1 MGDEHES
8 NMLIL
13 TLVLPVFLH
22 YFNYILGIKRSYFVF
37 LFLFFSFHEIILFPS
52 CDLLGNKMMHHQ
64 DPVDLPT
71 AKLIIKKF
79 KQKCK
84 VQSEQIL
91 NWKKAYSMQRQQYFA
106 IGQLKTEQLNALT
119 SQLYLLESRLRR
131 KQRHIANIL
140 IETECTIVRQ
150 QKIIDTLSSRL
161 VDYKLDSCS
170 DFERLNDNDSAVVL
184 DQDIDS
190 DSNNSSIAFR
200 RRHNG
205 GDIIRSVSD
214 AIDST
219 LNKYLPGNANRR
231 SNCYLRRPDILE
243 TVYSVEEDPE
253 TENAA
258 EKRENFKRQS
268 KYSGCETTTD
278 VENIDY
284 DTVSISISEPTITYP
299 RTVEKPKNLVN
310 YNRIMSNHRSVTKPK
325 DVKYKRINKAKSKSL
340 EELRGRLKHWID
352 RGQSE
357 SFDVHTQ
364 ASNYV

>member
-1 MGDEHES
+1 M
-8 NMLIL
+8 N
-13 TLVLPVFLH
+13 
-22 YFNYILGIKRSYFVF
+22 FNRVQ
-37 LFLFFSFHEIILFPS
+37 
-52 CDLLGNKMMHHQ
+52 CDLLPLFLLLFSNGKFLSQ
-64 DPVDLPT
+64 DPVDLST
-71 AKLIIKKF
+71 AKLIINKY
-79 KQKCK
+79 KQKCRM
-84 VQSEQIL
+84 QSEEIL
-91 NWKKAYSMQRQQYFA
+91 NWKKAYNIQRQQHFA

-140 IETECTIVRQ
+140 IETECTILRQ

-161 VDYKLDSCS
+161 VDYKLDSCN

-184 DQDIDS
+184 DQDADS
-190 DSNNSSIAFR
+190 DSNASSIGLK

-219 LNKYLPGNANRR
+219 LNKYLPGNMNRR
-231 SNCYLRRPDILE
+231 ANCYLRRPDILE

-253 TENAA
+253 TENAT

-268 KYSGCETTTD
+268 KLTAYKTSVDLES
-278 VENIDY
+278 IDCK
-284 DTVSISISEPTITYP
+284 TVSISISEPTITYP
-299 RTVEKPKNLVN
+299 HTVEKTKNVVS

-352 RGQSE
+352 RGHSE
-357 SFDVHTQ
+357 SLDRQSQ

>member
-1 MGDEHES
+1 M
-8 NMLIL
+8 
-13 TLVLPVFLH
+13 
-22 YFNYILGIKRSYFVF
+22 
-37 LFLFFSFHEIILFPS
+37 
-52 CDLLGNKMMHHQ
+52 
-64 DPVDLPT
+64 
-71 AKLIIKKF
+71 
-79 KQKCK
+79 
-84 VQSEQIL
+84 QSEQIL
-91 NWKKAYSMQRQQYFA
+91 NWKKAYNIQRQQHFA
-106 IGQLKTEQLNALT
+106 VGQLKTEQLNTLT
-119 SQLYLLESRLRR
+119 SQLYLLESRLRK

-184 DQDIDS
+184 DHDVDS
-190 DSNNSSIAFR
+190 DSNTSTIAFAR

-219 LNKYLPGNANRR
+219 LNKYMPGNNTNRR
-231 SNCYLRRPDILE
+231 TNNYLRRPDILE

-258 EKRENFKRQS
+258 EKRENFKRQA
-268 KYSGCETTTD
+268 KLGSGTSTKSTTD
-278 VENIDY
+278 PEIIDCE
-284 DTVSISISEPTITYP
+284 TVSISISEPSPVTDPNPNQIDKTK
-299 RTVEKPKNLVN
+299 VVVS

-352 RGQSE
+352 RGHSE
-357 SFDVHTQ
+357 AQKQ
-364 ASNYV
+364 ATNYV

>member
-1 MGDEHES
+1 M
-8 NMLIL
+8 
-13 TLVLPVFLH
+13 
-22 YFNYILGIKRSYFVF
+22 
-37 LFLFFSFHEIILFPS
+37 
-52 CDLLGNKMMHHQ
+52 
-64 DPVDLPT
+64 
-71 AKLIIKKF
+71 
-79 KQKCK
+79 
-84 VQSEQIL
+84 QSEQIL
-91 NWKKAYSMQRQQYFA
+91 NWKKAYNIQRQQHFA

-119 SQLYLLESRLRR
+119 SQLYLLESRLRK

-170 DFERLNDNDSAVVL
+170 DYERLNDNDSAVVL
-184 DQDIDS
+184 DHDVDS
-190 DSNNSSIAFR
+190 DSNTSSIAFAR

-219 LNKYLPGNANRR
+219 LNKYMPGGNTNRR
-231 SNCYLRRPDILE
+231 TNNYLRRPDILE

-253 TENAA
+253 SDAA

-268 KYSGCETTTD
+268 KLGSGASGASTKSTAEPEIIDCE
-278 VENIDY
+278 
-284 DTVSISISEPTITYP
+284 TVSISISEPPPPTPTDISDPNQVDKTK
-299 RTVEKPKNLVN
+299 TVVS

-352 RGQSE
+352 RGHSE
-357 SFDVHTQ
+357 SLGAQKQATSYVWHTANLPDDKQ
-364 ASNYV
+364 RKSI

>member
-1 MGDEHES
+1 M
-8 NMLIL
+8 
-13 TLVLPVFLH
+13 
-22 YFNYILGIKRSYFVF
+22 
-37 LFLFFSFHEIILFPS
+37 
-52 CDLLGNKMMHHQ
+52 
-64 DPVDLPT
+64 
-71 AKLIIKKF
+71 
-79 KQKCK
+79 
-84 VQSEQIL
+84 QSEQIL
-91 NWKKAYSMQRQQYFA
+91 NWKKAYNLQRQQHFA

-161 VDYKLDSCS
+161 VDYKLDSCCE
-170 DFERLNDNDSAVVL
+170 FEKLNDNDSAVVL
-184 DQDIDS
+184 EDIDS
-190 DSNNSSIAFR
+190 DSNSSIALR
-200 RRHNG
+200 RKHNG

-214 AIDST
+214 AIDNT
-219 LNKYLPGNANRR
+219 LNKYLPGNINRR

-258 EKRENFKRQS
+258 DKRENFKRQS
-268 KYSGCETTTD
+268 KHSASKSAID
-278 VENIDY
+278 VEAVDC
-284 DTVSISISEPTITYP
+284 DTVSISISEPVIHNRITYP
-299 RTVEKPKNLVN
+299 RTIEKTKNVVN

-352 RGQSE
+352 RGHSE
-357 SFDVHTQ
+357 SFDAQKTAPHFV
-364 ASNYV
+364 

>member
-1 MGDEHES
+1 
-8 NMLIL
+8 MLTTKQNNF
-13 TLVLPVFLH
+13 TLH
-22 YFNYILGIKRSYFVF
+22 A
-37 LFLFFSFHEIILFPS
+37 
-52 CDLLGNKMMHHQ
+52 Q

-71 AKLIIKKF
+71 AKLIIDKY
-79 KQKCK
+79 KQKCRM
-84 VQSEQIL
+84 QSEQIL
-91 NWKKAYSMQRQQYFA
+91 NWKKAYNIQRQQHFA
-106 IGQLKTEQLNALT
+106 VGQLKTEQLNALT

-170 DFERLNDNDSAVVL
+170 DYERLNDNDSAVVL
-184 DQDIDS
+184 DQDADS
-190 DSNNSSIAFR
+190 DSNTSTIAYAR

-219 LNKYLPGNANRR
+219 LNKYMPGGNTNRR
-231 SNCYLRRPDILE
+231 TNNYLRRPDILE

-258 EKRENFKRQS
+258 ERRENFKRQS
-268 KYSGCETTTD
+268 KLGSGASSTKSTADPETIDCE
-278 VENIDY
+278 
-284 DTVSISISEPTITYP
+284 TVSISISEPPPSNDDHINPIQVDKTK
-299 RTVEKPKNLVN
+299 TVVS

-352 RGQSE
+352 RGHNE
-357 SFDVHTQ
+357 SLGAQKQ
-364 ASNYV
+364 ATNYV

>member
-1 MGDEHES
+1 M
-8 NMLIL
+8 
-13 TLVLPVFLH
+13 
-22 YFNYILGIKRSYFVF
+22 K
-37 LFLFFSFHEIILFPS
+37 
-52 CDLLGNKMMHHQ
+52 
-64 DPVDLPT
+64 DPIDLPT
-71 AKLIIKKF
+71 AKLIINRY
-79 KQKCK
+79 KQKCRT
-84 VQSEQIL
+84 QSEQIL
-91 NWKKAYSMQRQQYFA
+91 NWKKAYNMQRQQHFA

-184 DQDIDS
+184 DDIDS
-190 DSNNSSIAFR
+190 DSNTSSIVLK

-205 GDIIRSVSD
+205 GDIVRSVSD

-219 LNKYLPGNANRR
+219 LNKYMPANTNRR
-231 SNCYLRRPDILE
+231 SNCYLRRPDVLE

-253 TENAA
+253 IENAA

-268 KYSGCETTTD
+268 RNSAKSTVD
-278 VENIDY
+278 VEHIDCE
-284 DTVSISISEPTITYP
+284 TVSISISEPQITYAN
-299 RTVEKPKNLVN
+299 TVVKPKNVVS

-352 RGQSE
+352 RGHSD
-357 SFDVHTQ
+357 SFDAQHR
-364 ASNYV
+364 APNYV

>member
-1 MGDEHES
+1 M
-8 NMLIL
+8 
-13 TLVLPVFLH
+13 
-22 YFNYILGIKRSYFVF
+22 
-37 LFLFFSFHEIILFPS
+37 
-52 CDLLGNKMMHHQ
+52 
-64 DPVDLPT
+64 
-71 AKLIIKKF
+71 
-79 KQKCK
+79 
-84 VQSEQIL
+84 QSEQIL
-91 NWKKAYSMQRQQYFA
+91 NWKKAYNMQRQQHFA

-131 KQRHIANIL
+131 KQMHIANIL
-140 IETECTIVRQ
+140 IETESTIVRQ

-170 DFERLNDNDSAVVL
+170 DFEKLNDNDSAVVL

-190 DSNNSSIAFR
+190 DGNNSLIALR

-214 AIDST
+214 AVDSA
-219 LNKYLPGNANRR
+219 LNKYLPANRR

-268 KYSGCETTTD
+268 KFSACKDTVD
-278 VENIDY
+278 LDC
-284 DTVSISISEPTITYP
+284 DTVSISISEPAITYQ
-299 RTVEKPKNLVN
+299 RSVDKTKTVVS

-352 RGQSE
+352 RGNSE
-357 SFDVHTQ
+357 SFDTQ
-364 ASNYV
+364 RQAPNHV

>member
-1 MGDEHES
+1 M
-8 NMLIL
+8 
-13 TLVLPVFLH
+13 
-22 YFNYILGIKRSYFVF
+22 
-37 LFLFFSFHEIILFPS
+37 
-52 CDLLGNKMMHHQ
+52 
-64 DPVDLPT
+64 
-71 AKLIIKKF
+71 
-79 KQKCK
+79 
-84 VQSEQIL
+84 QSEQIL
-91 NWKKAYSMQRQQYFA
+91 SWKKAYNMQRQQHFA

-131 KQRHIANIL
+131 KQRHIANVL

-150 QKIIDTLSSRL
+150 QRIIDTLSSRL

-170 DFERLNDNDSAVVL
+170 DFEKLNDNDSAVVL

-190 DSNNSSIAFR
+190 DSNTSSIALR

-219 LNKYLPGNANRR
+219 LNKYLPGNLNRR

-258 EKRENFKRQS
+258 DKRENFKRQS
-268 KYSGCETTTD
+268 KQSACKSTVD
-278 VENIDY
+278 VENIECE
-284 DTVSISISEPTITYP
+284 TVSISISEPNTTNTTTITTYP
-299 RTVEKPKNLVN
+299 RNVDKTKNVVS
-310 YNRIMSNHRSVTKPK
+310 YNRIMSNHRTVTKPK

-352 RGQSE
+352 RGNSE
-357 SFDVHTQ
+357 SIDAQ
-364 ASNYV
+364 KPAPNYV

>member
-1 MGDEHES
+1 M
-8 NMLIL
+8 
-13 TLVLPVFLH
+13 
-22 YFNYILGIKRSYFVF
+22 
-37 LFLFFSFHEIILFPS
+37 
-52 CDLLGNKMMHHQ
+52 
-64 DPVDLPT
+64 
-71 AKLIIKKF
+71 
-79 KQKCK
+79 
-84 VQSEQIL
+84 QSEQIL
-91 NWKKAYSMQRQQYFA
+91 NWKKAYNIQRQQHFA
-106 IGQLKTEQLNALT
+106 VGQLKTEQLNALT

-170 DFERLNDNDSAVVL
+170 DYVNDNDSAVVL
-184 DQDIDS
+184 DQDVDS
-190 DSNNSSIAFR
+190 DSNTSSIAFAR

-219 LNKYLPGNANRR
+219 LNKYMPGNTNRR
-231 SNCYLRRPDILE
+231 TNNYLRRPDILE

-253 TENAA
+253 TDNAA
-258 EKRENFKRQS
+258 DKRENFKRQS
-268 KYSGCETTTD
+268 KLGSGNSNKSTTTD
-278 VENIDY
+278 PEVINCE
-284 DTVSISISEPTITYP
+284 TVSISISEPPPSPSIVTTP
-299 RTVEKPKNLVN
+299 NQVDKTKTVVS

-352 RGQSE
+352 RGHSDSLGAAQK
-357 SFDVHTQ
+357 Q
-364 ASNYV
+364 ATNYV

>member
-1 MGDEHES
+1 M
-8 NMLIL
+8 
-13 TLVLPVFLH
+13 
-22 YFNYILGIKRSYFVF
+22 
-37 LFLFFSFHEIILFPS
+37 
-52 CDLLGNKMMHHQ
+52 
-64 DPVDLPT
+64 PT
-71 AKLIIKKF
+71 AKLIINKY
-79 KQKCK
+79 KQKCRM
-84 VQSEQIL
+84 QSEQIL
-91 NWKKAYSMQRQQYFA
+91 NWKKAYNLQRQQHFA
-106 IGQLKTEQLNALT
+106 IGQLKTEQLNTLT

-131 KQRHIANIL
+131 KQRHIGNIL

-161 VDYKLDSCS
+161 VDYRLDSCS

-190 DSNNSSIAFR
+190 DSNTSSIALR

-205 GDIIRSVSD
+205 GDIVRSVSD

-219 LNKYLPGNANRR
+219 LNKYLPGNTNRR

-258 EKRENFKRQS
+258 EKRENFKRQAKNS
-268 KYSGCETTTD
+268 AKTSVELERINCE
-278 VENIDY
+278 
-284 DTVSISISEPTITYP
+284 TVSISISEPIITYP
-299 RTVEKPKNLVN
+299 RTIDKTKNVVS

-352 RGQSE
+352 RGHSD
-357 SFDVHTQ
+357 SFDAQ
-364 ASNYV
+364 NYAPNYV

>member
-1 MGDEHES
+1 M
-8 NMLIL
+8 
-13 TLVLPVFLH
+13 
-22 YFNYILGIKRSYFVF
+22 
-37 LFLFFSFHEIILFPS
+37 
-52 CDLLGNKMMHHQ
+52 
-64 DPVDLPT
+64 
-71 AKLIIKKF
+71 
-79 KQKCK
+79 
-84 VQSEQIL
+84 QSEQIL
-91 NWKKAYSMQRQQYFA
+91 NWKKAYNMQRQQHFA

-170 DFERLNDNDSAVVL
+170 DFEKLNDNDSAVVL

-190 DSNNSSIAFR
+190 DSNNSSIALR

-219 LNKYLPGNANRR
+219 LNKYLPSNLNRR

-253 TENAA
+253 IENAT
-258 EKRENFKRQS
+258 EKRENFKRQAKHS
-268 KYSGCETTTD
+268 ACKSTVD
-278 VENIDY
+278 LENIDCE
-284 DTVSISISEPTITYP
+284 TVSISISEPAIIYP
-299 RTVEKPKNLVN
+299 RNVDKTKNVVS
-310 YNRIMSNHRSVTKPK
+310 YNRIMSNHRTVTKPK

-352 RGQSE
+352 RGNSE
-357 SFDVHTQ
+357 SIDAQKPTP
-364 ASNYV
+364 NYV